1 MTFGKNIQIPCII
14 WNNGKVCI
22 YLQGMETLYR
32 QGDDVSGSIANQLI
46 YNTLKNKLL

>member
-1 MTFGKNIQIPCII
+1 
-14 WNNGKVCI
+14 
-22 YLQGMETLYR
+22 METLDR